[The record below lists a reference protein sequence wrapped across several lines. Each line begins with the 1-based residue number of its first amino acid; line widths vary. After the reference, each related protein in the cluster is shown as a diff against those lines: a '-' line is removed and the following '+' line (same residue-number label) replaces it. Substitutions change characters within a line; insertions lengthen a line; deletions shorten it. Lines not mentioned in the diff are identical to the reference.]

1 MRRAEDDAM
10 IRSIA
15 IVAVTLAATA
25 VATADTRVNYF
36 PVTSNSR
43 PHDVAPAPDGSV
55 YYTGQ
60 VKGYLGRLDPKT
72 GKDENIPIGSGSA
85 PHGVVVAP
93 DGAAWITDGGLNAN
107 ARFDPKT
114 RKFDYF
120 MLPPHLPAANLN
132 TGVFDKDGVY
142 WFTGQNGVHG
152 YVNPKTGKHES
163 WKSPRRGTYGITVTP
178 DNDVWYVA
186 LAGDHLG
193 KIDKTTGNVS
203 IVEPHKK
210 GTGPRRIWSDSK
222 GVLWVSFWHSGEVGR
237 YDPAAKTWKT
247 WLLPGNP
254 GSGCYAVHVDEQ
266 DKVWLTDFMTNAIVR
281 FDPVTEKFETFPS
294 SQRGAQVRQILSRP
308 GELWGAESGNDRL
321 VQIKY

>member
-1 MRRAEDDAM
+1 M

-15 IVAVTLAATA
+15 TAIGILAATA
-25 VATADTRVNYF
+25 AAAADTRVSYF
-36 PVTSNSR
+36 PVTPNAR
-43 PHDVAPAPDGSV
+43 PHDVAVTPEGIV

-60 VKGYLGRLDPKT
+60 AKGYLGRLDPKT

-85 PHGVVVAP
+85 PHGVIVAP
-93 DGAAWITDGGLNAN
+93 DGGVWITDGGLNAN
-107 ARFDPKT
+107 VRFDSKT

-120 MLPPHLPAANLN
+120 MLPPQLPAANLN

-152 YVNPKTGKHES
+152 YVNPSTGKHES
-163 WKSPRRGTYGITVTP
+163 WKSPRRGSYGITVTP
-178 DNDVWYVA
+178 GNDVWYAA

-193 KIDKTTGNVS
+193 KINKATGTVD
-203 IVEPHKK
+203 IVEPHRK
-210 GTGPRRIWSDSK
+210 GAGPRRVWSDTK

-237 YDPAAKTWKT
+237 YDPAAKAWKS

-254 GSGCYAVHVDEQ
+254 GSGCYSVYVDEQ
-266 DKVWLTDFMTNAIVR
+266 DRVWLTDFLTNSIVR
-281 FDPVTEKFETFPS
+281 FDPAAETFETFPS
-294 SQRGAQVRQILSRP
+294 SKRGAQVRQMLGRP
-308 GELWGAESGNDRL
+308 GEAWGAESGNDRL

>member
-1 MRRAEDDAM
+1 M

-15 IVAVTLAATA
+15 IA
-25 VATADTRVNYF
+25 VAHACCDRGCRRRYPRQLFSGDAERCVPMTSRLPPTASSIT
-36 PVTSNSR
+36 
-43 PHDVAPAPDGSV
+43 PA
-55 YYTGQ
+55 Q
-60 VKGYLGRLDPKT
+60 AKGYLGRLDPKT

-85 PHGVVVAP
+85 PHGVIVAP

-107 ARFDPKT
+107 VRFDPKT
-114 RKFDYF
+114 KKFDYF
-120 MLPPHLPAANLN
+120 MLPPHLPSANLN

-152 YVNPKTGKHES
+152 SVNAKTGKLES
-163 WKSPRRGTYGITVTP
+163 WKSPRGGSYGITVTP
-178 DNDVWYVA
+178 GNDVWYAA

-193 KIDKTTGNVS
+193 KIDKATGNVD

-210 GTGPRRIWSDSK
+210 GAGPRRVWSDSK

-237 YDPAAKTWKT
+237 YDPAAKAWKT

-254 GSGCYAVHVDEQ
+254 GSGCYSVYVDEQ
-266 DKVWLTDFMTNAIVR
+266 DKVWLTDFLTNSIVR
-281 FDPVTEKFETFPS
+281 FDPATETFETFPS
-294 SQRGAQVRQILSRP
+294 SKRGAQVRQMLGRP
-308 GELWGAESGNDRL
+308 GEAWGAESGNDRL